1 MLLVASP
8 SPPTPQKSEDTVPL
22 LDVVVMCVITYFTY
36 TRIALCWRN
45 ALSHMYIFFIVSW
58 AYAETHGLLRP
69 NTSLALRWLNAW
81 LCFVNMAMQ
90 VA

>member
-1 MLLVASP
+1 MLLVAA
-8 SPPTPQKSEDTVPL
+8 PPMIAPQTEDTVLL

-36 TRIALCWRN
+36 TRLALCWRN
-45 ALSHMYIFFIVSW
+45 VLSHMYIFFIVAW